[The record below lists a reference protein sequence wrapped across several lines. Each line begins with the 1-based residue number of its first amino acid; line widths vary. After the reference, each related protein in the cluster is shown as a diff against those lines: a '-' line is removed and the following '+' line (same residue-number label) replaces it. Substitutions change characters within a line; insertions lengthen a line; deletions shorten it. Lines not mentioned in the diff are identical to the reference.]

1 MIKIGEQGRLQSLT
15 TNSTNQWRPK
25 ETVIPPDGFL
35 EDMSE
40 TNLKT
45 SDQLQFLKQI
55 KETKKS
61 ETIFENEYWD
71 LNNEKGKIEPL
82 KFSNGKTQTDI
93 VKEISDLIK
102 AGTKIIFLH
111 GACGTGKSAIALNIA
126 RKLGKTSIIVPV
138 KALQRQYEEDYTEKK
153 FLYKTNGQK
162 MKIAVLTGRENHDSI
177 IDPGVSCAD
186 PELPENIKIT
196 EKNYNKLTEFFRSN
210 PFVSGHDVPDYK
222 HIKRLSIA
230 PSNPYWGPI
239 VPSTYELNQLKDAK
253 KIKYN
258 GCDGREYTFYHRKQG
273 CSYYDQYL
281 AYKHADIIIFNAA
294 KYKAELAIGRKPA
307 TEVEIIDEADEFLDG
322 LFQQEEINLTR
333 FASSLNTIIP
343 ESMNTRDTISSIL
356 DLINLEEKNKRALGI
371 NENQVFRIDE
381 THLEKIFK
389 LMEKDKELESEIIL
403 DENSYA
409 NKALELSKSFEDL
422 TEDVYATFRK
432 EEENLFV
439 KLVSTNLQ
447 PKIQE
452 LLNKNKALVFMSG
465 TLQSQQV
472 LKKIFGIENF
482 KMVEAETLQ
491 QGAIEI
497 LMTGKE
503 RDCKYSNFSAGQ
515 HSREDYLLA
524 LNKVV
529 EKAKR
534 PTLVHVN
541 AFQDLPTEE
550 EKIKYHLIELT
561 SQERL
566 REQQTEDRTGKM
578 VSIFKQGLNDKLFT
592 TKCSRGVDF
601 PGNMCNS
608 VVFTKYPN
616 PNVSDTFWKILQRTH
631 PDSFWDFYRDKA
643 YREFLQRIYRAV
655 RSINDHVYILSPDIR
670 VLDAVKRLQN
680 KKNN

>member
-1 MIKIGEQGRLQSLT
+1 MNQRGDMGRLQSLT
-15 TNSTNQWRPK
+15 TNSPNSWKPK
-25 ETVIPPDGFL
+25 ETVIPPEGFL
-35 EDMSE
+35 EE
-40 TNLKT
+40 PNNGLKT
-45 SDQLQFLKQI
+45 SEKLDFLK
-55 KETKKS
+55 KEEVKKT

-71 LNNEKGKIEPL
+71 LNDEKGKIEPL

-93 VKEISDLIK
+93 VKEISDLVK
-102 AGTKIIFLH
+102 AGKKIIFLH
-111 GACGTGKSAIALNIA
+111 GACGTGKSAIALNVA
-126 RKLGKTSIIVPV
+126 RKLGKASIIVPV
-138 KALQRQYEEDYTEKK
+138 KALQRQYEEDYTGKK

-177 IDPGVSCAD
+177 IEPGVSCAN

-196 EKNYNKLTEFFRSN
+196 EKNYNKLADYFRNN
-210 PFVSGHDVPDYK
+210 PFVSGQDVPDYK
-222 HIKRLSIA
+222 HIRRLSIA
-230 PSNPYWGPI
+230 PSNPYWSPI

-253 KIKYN
+253 KVKYE

-307 TEVEIIDEADEFLDG
+307 TEIEIIDEADEFLDG

-333 FASSLNTIIP
+333 FASSLATIVP
-343 ESMNTRDTISSIL
+343 ESLNTRETIKGIL
-356 DLINLEEKNKRALGI
+356 DFLALEEKNKRALGI
-371 NENQVFRIDE
+371 NENQVFHIDE
-381 THLEKIFK
+381 TYLGKIFK

-403 DENSYA
+403 DETSYA
-409 NKALELSKSFEDL
+409 NKAFELAKDFADL

-439 KLVSTNLQ
+439 KLVSTNLK
-447 PKIQE
+447 PRIQE
-452 LLNKNKALVFMSG
+452 LLDKNKALVFMSG
-465 TLQSQQV
+465 TLQSANV
-472 LKKIFGIENF
+472 LKKIFGIESF
-482 KMVEAETLQ
+482 EIVEAENLQ

-497 LMTGKE
+497 MMTGKE
-503 RDCKYSNFSAGQ
+503 RDCRYANFTGGQ
-515 HSREDYLLA
+515 HSREDYLKS
-524 LNKVV
+524 LNITV

-534 PTLVHVN
+534 PTLIHVN
-541 AFQDLPTEE
+541 AYQDLPTEE
-550 EKIKYHLIELT
+550 EKIKYHLINLT

-566 REQQTEDRTGKM
+566 REQQEEDKTGKIIS
-578 VSIFKQGLNDKLFT
+578 VFKQGLNDKLFT

-616 PNVSDTFWKILQRTH
+616 PNVSDTFWKILQKTH

-643 YREFLQRIYRAV
+643 SREFLQRIYRAV
-655 RSINDHVYILSPDIR
+655 RSKNDHVYILSPDLR
-670 VLDAVKRLQN
+670 VLDAVKKLQN
-680 KKNN
+680 KQ